1 MQDQVPN
8 VNFVYRVDGK
18 NITKTT
24 DDIFLN
30 KKIVVFALP
39 GAFTP
44 TCSDYHLPSYE
55 DNYEELKKYRI
66 DEVFCLSMND
76 PFVINIWKKNFSIQ
90 KVNFIPDGNGDFTKG
105 MNMLTDRS
113 ESGMGMR
120 SFRYSMYVDNKKI
133 IKLFKDENG
142 KFDVSDAGTMINF
155 LKSLNTQK

>member
-1 MQDQVPN
+1 MKDQVPN
-8 VNFVYRVDGK
+8 VNFIYRIDGENIKK
-18 NITKTT
+18 NT

-30 KKIVVFALP
+30 KKIVIFALP

-55 DNYEELKKYRI
+55 DNYDKIQKHGVDDI
-66 DEVFCLSMND
+66 FCLSVND
-76 PFVINIWKKNFSIQ
+76 SFVQNVWKKNSNVK
-90 KVNFIPDGNGDFTKG
+90 KVNFIPDGNADFTKK

-113 ESGMGMR
+113 ETGMGMR

-133 IKLFKDENG
+133 IKIFKDENG

-155 LKSLNTQK
+155 LESLNA

>member
-1 MQDQVPN
+1 MKDQVPN
-8 VNFVYRVDGK
+8 VNFIYRTDGE
-18 NITKTT
+18 NIKKTT
-24 DDIFLN
+24 NDIFLN

-55 DNYEELKKYRI
+55 DNYDIIKKYGVDDI
-66 DEVFCLSMND
+66 FCLSVND
-76 PFVINIWKKNFSIQ
+76 SFVQNVWKKNSNVK
-90 KVNFIPDGNGDFTKG
+90 KVNFIPDANADFTKE

-113 ESGMGMR
+113 ETGMGMR

-133 IKLFKDENG
+133 IKIFKDENG

-155 LKSLNTQK
+155 LKSLNA

>member
-55 DNYEELKKYRI
+55 DNYEELKKHKV

-113 ESGMGMR
+113 ESGMGTR

-133 IKLFKDENG
+133 IKLFKDKNG

-155 LKSLNTQK
+155 LKSLNAQK

>member
-1 MQDQVPN
+1 MKDQVPN
-8 VNFVYRVDGK
+8 MNFIYRVDGE
-18 NITKTT
+18 NIKKTT

-55 DNYEELKKYRI
+55 DNYDKIRKHGVDDI
-66 DEVFCLSMND
+66 FCLSVND
-76 PFVINIWKKNFSIQ
+76 SFVQNMWKKNSNIK
-90 KVNFIPDGNGDFTKG
+90 KVNFIPDGNADFTKK

-113 ESGMGMR
+113 ETGMGMR

-133 IKLFKDENG
+133 KKIFKDENG

-155 LKSLNTQK
+155 LKSFNG

>member
-1 MQDQVPN
+1 MKDQVPN
-8 VNFVYRVDGK
+8 VNFIYRTDGE
-18 NITKTT
+18 NIKKTT
-24 DDIFLN
+24 NDIFLN

-55 DNYEELKKYRI
+55 DNYDIIKKYGVDDI
-66 DEVFCLSMND
+66 FCLSVND
-76 PFVINIWKKNFSIQ
+76 SFVQNVWKKNSNVK
-90 KVNFIPDGNGDFTKG
+90 KVSFIPDGNADFTKE

-113 ESGMGMR
+113 ETGMGMR

-133 IKLFKDENG
+133 IKIFKDENS

-155 LKSLNTQK
+155 LKSLNA

>member
-1 MQDQVPN
+1 MKDQVPN
-8 VNFVYRVDGK
+8 VNFIYRIDGE
-18 NITKTT
+18 NIKKTT

-55 DNYEELKKYRI
+55 DNYDKIQKHGVDDI
-66 DEVFCLSMND
+66 FCLSVND
-76 PFVINIWKKNFSIQ
+76 SFVQNVWKKNSNVK
-90 KVNFIPDGNGDFTKG
+90 KVNFIPDGNADFTKK

-113 ESGMGMR
+113 ETGMGMR

-133 IKLFKDENG
+133 IKIFKDENS

-155 LKSLNTQK
+155 LKSLNA

>member
-1 MQDQVPN
+1 MKDQVPN
-8 VNFVYRVDGK
+8 VNFIYRIDGE
-18 NITKTT
+18 NIKKTT

-30 KKIVVFALP
+30 KKIFIFALP

-55 DNYEELKKYRI
+55 DNYDKIQKHGVDDI
-66 DEVFCLSMND
+66 FCLSVND
-76 PFVINIWKKNFSIQ
+76 SFVQNVWKKNSNVK
-90 KVNFIPDGNGDFTKG
+90 KVNFIPDGNADFTKK

-113 ESGMGMR
+113 ETGMGMR

-133 IKLFKDENG
+133 IKIFKDENG

-155 LKSLNTQK
+155 LESLNA

>member
-155 LKSLNTQK
+155 LKSFNAQK

>member
-1 MQDQVPN
+1 MKDQVPN
-8 VNFVYRVDGK
+8 VNFIYRTDGE
-18 NITKTT
+18 NIKKTT
-24 DDIFLN
+24 NDIFLN

-55 DNYEELKKYRI
+55 DNYDKIQKHGVDDI
-66 DEVFCLSMND
+66 FCLSVND
-76 PFVINIWKKNFSIQ
+76 SFVQNVWKKNSNVK
-90 KVNFIPDGNGDFTKG
+90 KVNFIPDGNADFTKK

-113 ESGMGMR
+113 ETGMGMR

-133 IKLFKDENG
+133 IKIFKDENG

-155 LKSLNTQK
+155 LKSLNA

>member
-1 MQDQVPN
+1 MKDQVPN
-8 VNFVYRVDGK
+8 VNFIYRIDGE
-18 NITKTT
+18 NIKKTT
-24 DDIFLN
+24 NDIFLN

-55 DNYEELKKYRI
+55 DNYDKIRKHGVDDI
-66 DEVFCLSMND
+66 FCLSVND
-76 PFVINIWKKNFSIQ
+76 SFVQNMWKKNSNIK
-90 KVNFIPDGNGDFTKG
+90 KVNFIPDGNADFTKK

-113 ESGMGMR
+113 ETGMGMR

-133 IKLFKDENG
+133 KKIFKDENG

-155 LKSLNTQK
+155 LKSFNG

>member
-1 MQDQVPN
+1 MIDQVPN
-8 VNFVYRVDGK
+8 VNFIYREDGK
-18 NITKTT
+18 NIKKNTEN
-24 DDIFLN
+24 IFLN

-55 DNYEELKKYRI
+55 DNYDEIQKHGI
-66 DEVFCLSMND
+66 DSIFCLSVND
-76 PFVINIWKKNFSIQ
+76 SFVQNVWKKNSNIK
-90 KVNFIPDGNGDFTKG
+90 KVNFIPDGNADFTKE

-113 ESGMGMR
+113 ETGMGMR

-133 IKLFKDENG
+133 IKIFKDENG

-155 LKSLNTQK
+155 LKSLNA

>member
-1 MQDQVPN
+1 MKDQVPN
-8 VNFVYRVDGK
+8 VNFIYRIDGENIKK
-18 NITKTT
+18 NT

-30 KKIVVFALP
+30 KKIVIFALP

-55 DNYEELKKYRI
+55 DSYDKIQKYGVDDI
-66 DEVFCLSMND
+66 FCLSVND
-76 PFVINIWKKNFSIQ
+76 SFVQNVWKKNSNVK
-90 KVNFIPDGNGDFTKG
+90 KVKFIPDGNADFTKE

-113 ESGMGMR
+113 ENGMGMR

-133 IKLFKDENG
+133 IKIFKDENG

-155 LKSLNTQK
+155 LESLNA

>member
-1 MQDQVPN
+1 MKDQVPN
-8 VNFVYRVDGK
+8 VNFIYRIDGE
-18 NITKTT
+18 NIKKTT
-24 DDIFLN
+24 NDIFLN

-55 DNYEELKKYRI
+55 DNYDKIKKYGVDDI
-66 DEVFCLSMND
+66 FCLSVND
-76 PFVINIWKKNFSIQ
+76 SFVQNVWKKNSNVK
-90 KVNFIPDGNGDFTKG
+90 KVNFIPDGNADFTKK

-113 ESGMGMR
+113 ETGMGMR

-133 IKLFKDENG
+133 IKIFKDENG

-155 LKSLNTQK
+155 LKSLNA

>member
-1 MQDQVPN
+1 MKDQVPN
-8 VNFVYRVDGK
+8 VNFIYRINGE

-55 DNYEELKKYRI
+55 DNY
-66 DEVFCLSMND
+66 DEIQKHGVEDIFCLSVND
-76 PFVINIWKKNFSIQ
+76 SFVQNVWKKNSNIK
-90 KVNFIPDGNGDFTKG
+90 KVNFIPDGNADFTKK

-113 ESGMGMR
+113 ETGMGMR
-120 SFRYSMYVDNKKI
+120 SLRYSMYVDNKKI
-133 IKLFKDENG
+133 IKIFKDENG

-155 LKSLNTQK
+155 LKSFNGQN

>member
-155 LKSLNTQK
+155 LKSLNAQK

>member
-1 MQDQVPN
+1 MKDQVPN
-8 VNFVYRVDGK
+8 VNFIYRIDGE
-18 NITKTT
+18 NIKKTT

-55 DNYEELKKYRI
+55 DNYDKIQKHGVDDI
-66 DEVFCLSMND
+66 FCLSVND
-76 PFVINIWKKNFSIQ
+76 SFVQNVWKKNSNVK
-90 KVNFIPDGNGDFTKG
+90 KVNFIPDGNADFTKK

-113 ESGMGMR
+113 ETGMGMR

-133 IKLFKDENG
+133 IKIFKDENG

-155 LKSLNTQK
+155 LESLNA

>member
-155 LKSLNTQK
+155 LKSLNA

>member
-1 MQDQVPN
+1 MKDQVPN
-8 VNFVYRVDGK
+8 VNFIYRINGE

-55 DNYEELKKYRI
+55 DNYDKIQKHGVDDI
-66 DEVFCLSMND
+66 FCLSVND
-76 PFVINIWKKNFSIQ
+76 SFVQNVWKKNSNVK
-90 KVNFIPDGNGDFTKG
+90 KVNFIPDGNADFTKK

-113 ESGMGMR
+113 ETGMGMR

-133 IKLFKDENG
+133 IKIFKDENG

-155 LKSLNTQK
+155 LKSLNA

>member
-1 MQDQVPN
+1 MKDQVPN
-8 VNFVYRVDGK
+8 VNFIYRIDGE
-18 NITKTT
+18 NIKKTT
-24 DDIFLN
+24 NDIFLN

-55 DNYEELKKYRI
+55 DNYDIIKKYGVDDI
-66 DEVFCLSMND
+66 FCLSVND
-76 PFVINIWKKNFSIQ
+76 SFVQNVWKKNSNVK
-90 KVNFIPDGNGDFTKG
+90 KVSFIPDGNADFTKE

-113 ESGMGMR
+113 ETGMGMR

-133 IKLFKDENG
+133 IKIFKDENG

-155 LKSLNTQK
+155 LKSLDA

>member
-1 MQDQVPN
+1 MKDQVPN
-8 VNFVYRVDGK
+8 VNFVYRINGE
-18 NITKTT
+18 NIKRTT

-55 DNYEELKKYRI
+55 DNY
-66 DEVFCLSMND
+66 DEIQKHGVEDIFCLSVND
-76 PFVINIWKKNFSIQ
+76 SFVQNVWKKNSNIK
-90 KVNFIPDGNGDFTKG
+90 KVNFIPDGNTDFTKE

-113 ESGMGMR
+113 ETGMGMR

-155 LKSLNTQK
+155 LKSLNA

>member
-55 DNYEELKKYRI
+55 DNYEELKKYRV

-155 LKSLNTQK
+155 LKSLNAQK